1 MLHILQ
7 WLTYSLR
14 PLSLD
19 EVAEVVAFDV
29 DSDDKF
35 NDENRLVDPKD
46 VLNMCSS
53 LVISIETDSD
63 DDEVANIESNSSFIN
78 QQSSINLASFQSTMA
93 SEAENVLPKPVQ
105 GLDRLYIEY
114 RKILDTS
121 TRLLSFRGGT
131 SLTQSNFNLMN
142 IKIVDA
148 ASSDFWILLMHK
160 RKTAY

>member
-29 DSDDKF
+29 DSDNKF
-35 NDENRLVDPKD
+35 NDENRLVDPED

-93 SEAENVLPKPVQ
+93 SEAEHVLPKPVQ
-105 GLDRLYIEY
+105 GLDRLCIEY

-121 TRLLSFRGGT
+121 TRLLPFRGGA
-131 SLTQSNFNLMN
+131 SLTQPDFNLMDM
-142 IKIVDA
+142 KIVHA
-148 ASSDFWILLMHK
+148 ASSDF
-160 RKTAY
+160 